1 MRSRP
6 APLGAWVYKNFN
18 CCGPPAAPEFLKPA
32 HPIQFPPQGQPVS
45 GPYASSESFLSF
57 AGGCPHPP
65 AVGSYPPVEAAFGR
79 PQVCTTGPLLFPET
93 VYFRRRG
100 GTLGR
105 PKTVPSTV
113 PCSPQTKRGLTRLST
128 EVSPHIRPVYIR

>member
-57 AGGCPHPP
+57 AGAAHWAARRQQARCRWFGKPRHGSG
-65 AVGSYPPVEAAFGR
+65 AAGAAKHSRVQQTGRVG
-79 PQVCTTGPLLFPET
+79 
-93 VYFRRRG
+93 
-100 GTLGR
+100 
-105 PKTVPSTV
+105 
-113 PCSPQTKRGLTRLST
+113 
-128 EVSPHIRPVYIR
+128 